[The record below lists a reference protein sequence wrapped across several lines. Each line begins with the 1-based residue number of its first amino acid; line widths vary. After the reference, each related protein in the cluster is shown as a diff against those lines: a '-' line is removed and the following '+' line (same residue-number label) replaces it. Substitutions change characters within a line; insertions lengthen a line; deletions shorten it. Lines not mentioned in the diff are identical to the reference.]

1 MSLFLPFVFPS
12 DLGFAK
18 RRCVSV
24 CEKEEKEIA
33 DFFCHLGTEA
43 LPEGR
48 DKVTVLR
55 WWHLGREK
63 SAASDFSPLQ
73 SKSLGKLLGKKENR

>member
-33 DFFCHLGTEA
+33 DFFAICE
-43 LPEGR
+43 
-48 DKVTVLR
+48 
-55 WWHLGREK
+55 
-63 SAASDFSPLQ
+63 Q
-73 SKSLGKLLGKKENR
+73 KLCQRGGIK